1 MATPLRY
8 KDLAPA
14 TRILGWL
21 ILPPLLLTVRGLVH
35 GLESSDWLSTFPAMQ
50 PLAELAADQQQIL
63 HTDKQLRVLQITATL
78 IFLTYF
84 CFGWL
89 LAAFRNLMAMNGEAG
104 DDRGILARITRGLL
118 TASRMLREL
127 FDGSAH
133 PDHAHL
139 TLRYS
144 IPACVT
150 ALIVANICK
159 LIAVVELE
167 RVVTVGDW
175 LQGQR
180 WMLAAYVCYA
190 LLFVL
195 AWRLATR
202 LEMLQRAAWEH
213 RQRSPQ

>member
-1 MATPLRY
+1 MAAPLRY
-8 KDLAPA
+8 EDLAPA
-14 TRILGWL
+14 TRMLGWL

-35 GLESSDWLSTFPAMQ
+35 GLESSDWLNTFPAMQ

-63 HTDKQLRVLQITATL
+63 HNDKQLRVLQITATL
-78 IFLTYF
+78 IFLMYF

-104 DDRGILARITRGLL
+104 DDRGILTRITRGLL

-127 FDGSAH
+127 FEGSAH
-133 PDHAHL
+133 PDLAHL

-150 ALIVANICK
+150 ALIVANVCK
-159 LIAVVELE
+159 IIAVVELA
-167 RVVTVGDW
+167 RAVTVGDW

-180 WMLAAYVCYA
+180 WMLAAYVCYV

-202 LEMLQRAAWEH
+202 LERLQQAAWEH
-213 RQRSPQ
+213 RLRSPQ